1 MAGSGDEVV
10 IRPIEG
16 DREAEACARMMVN
29 SEPWITLRRTYE
41 DSVRMMRDPLR
52 ETYVALAGDEVAGF
66 MILRMDGVF
75 SGYLQTVG
83 VAPEWR
89 NRGIGTR
96 LIKSAEDRIFKDRPN
111 VFMCV
116 SSFNPDALRLYKRL
130 GYEVIGEIKDFIIE
144 GHSEM
149 LLRKS
154 IAPLYDF
161 YRASR

>member
-41 DSVRMMRDPLR
+41 DSVKMMRDPLR
-52 ETYVALAGDEVAGF
+52 ETYVGLVGDEVAGF